1 MGTSR
6 TTRGELMS
14 LQFEWLWAFAL
25 LPLPLLVR
33 FLSPAGNQLTESA
46 LRTSFAED
54 LHGEGESWSPA
65 RNLLL
70 LTLALLIWLLLVLAA
85 SRPQLLGDPRPLP
98 VAGRDLMMAVDV
110 SGSMRLRDFRVNGR
124 QVTRLTAT
132 KVVAGDFIKRRTGD
146 RMGLILFG
154 RQAYLQTPLTF
165 DRRTVV
171 QLLNESFV
179 GMAGSE
185 TAIGDAIGLAIKRL
199 RENNVE
205 KKTLILLTDG
215 ANTAGAV
222 DPLKAAQL
230 ASVEGLTIY
239 TVGIGAD
246 PQSFAG
252 IFGGQVR
259 SSSLDETTLESIAT
273 MTGGRYF
280 RARDAQELA
289 NIYALLDELEPVE
302 HDTAGFRP
310 SRSLFHYPLGLALI
324 LAAILLSV
332 RLSLWSNLRNV
343 FSGGSRV
350 ND

>member
-1 MGTSR
+1 
-6 TTRGELMS
+6 MS

-25 LPLPLLVR
+25 LPLP
-33 FLSPAGNQLTESA
+33 FLARYLSSSGTRLTESA
-46 LRTSFAED
+46 LRTSFADD

-65 RNLLL
+65 RNIALLL
-70 LTLALLIWLLLVLAA
+70 LAALIWLLLVISAA
-85 SRPQLLGDPRPLP
+85 RPQLLGDPRPLP

-110 SGSMRLRDFRVNGR
+110 SGSMRLRDFRINGR
-124 QVTRLTAT
+124 QVTRLEAT
-132 KVVAGDFIKRRTGD
+132 KAVAGDFIERRVGD

-154 RQAYLQTPLTF
+154 RLAYLQTPLTF
-165 DRRTVV
+165 DRRTVA

-205 KKTLILLTDG
+205 KKTLIVLTDG

-230 ASVEGLTIY
+230 AAVEGLTIY

-246 PQSFAG
+246 PRSFSG
-252 IFGGQVR
+252 IFGGQVGR
-259 SSSLDETTLESIAT
+259 SSSLDEKTLEAIAT
-273 MTGGRYF
+273 TTGGRYF
-280 RARDAQELA
+280 RARNARELA
-289 NIYALLDELEPVE
+289 AIYALLDELEPVE

-310 SRSLFHYPLGLALI
+310 TRALFHYPLGLAL
-324 LAAILLSV
+324 LLSAILV
-332 RLSLWSNLRNV
+332 GARLSPWQALRGLFGRERKV
-343 FSGGSRV
+343 
-350 ND
+350 

>member
-1 MGTSR
+1 MT
-6 TTRGELMS
+6 
-14 LQFEWLWAFAL
+14 LQFEWWWAFAL
-25 LPLPLLVR
+25 LPLPLLIR
-33 FLSPAGNQLTESA
+33 WLLPGGAQLTESA

-54 LHGEGESWSPA
+54 LHGEGETWTPA
-65 RNLLL
+65 RHLVWLL
-70 LTLALLIWLLLVLAA
+70 LALLIWLLLVTAA
-85 SRPQLLGDPRPLP
+85 ARPQLLGDPRPLP

-110 SGSMRLRDFRVNGR
+110 SGSMRLRDFRLNGR
-124 QVTRLTAT
+124 QVTRLSAT
-132 KVVAGDFIKRRTGD
+132 KAVAGDFIRRRTGD

-165 DRRTVV
+165 DRRTVA

-199 RENNVE
+199 RENNVD

-246 PQSFAG
+246 PRSFSG
-252 IFGGQVR
+252 IFGGQVGR
-259 SSSLDETTLESIAT
+259 SSSLDEKTLETIAAT
-273 MTGGRYF
+273 TGGRYF

-289 NIYALLDELEPVE
+289 DIYALLDQLEPVD

-310 SRSLFHYPLGLALI
+310 TRSLFHYPLGLALV
-324 LAAILLSV
+324 LGLLLLSS
-332 RLSLWSNLRNV
+332 RLSLWANLKTRV
-343 FSGGSRV
+343 SRREV
-350 ND
+350 KL

>member
-1 MGTSR
+1 MT
-6 TTRGELMS
+6 
-14 LQFEWLWAFAL
+14 LQFEWFWAFGL
-25 LPLPLLVR
+25 LPLPLIVR
-33 FLSPAGNQLTESA
+33 FLAPGGAKLTESA

-65 RNLLL
+65 RNISWLILA
-70 LTLALLIWLLLVLAA
+70 TLVWVLLVISAA
-85 SRPQLLGDPRPLP
+85 RPQLLGDPRPLP

-110 SGSMRLRDFRVNGR
+110 SGSMRLRDFRMNGR
-124 QVTRLTAT
+124 QVTRLAAT
-132 KVVAGDFIKRRTGD
+132 KRVAGDFIERRTGD

-154 RQAYLQTPLTF
+154 RRAYLQTPLTF
-165 DRRTVV
+165 DRRTVA

-230 ASVEGLTIY
+230 AEVEGLTIY

-246 PQSFAG
+246 PRTFSG
-252 IFGGQVR
+252 IFGGGGAR
-259 SSSLDETTLESIAT
+259 TSSLDEKTLETIAT
-273 MTGGRYF
+273 TTGGRYF
-280 RARDAQELA
+280 RARDARELA
-289 NIYALLDELEPVE
+289 AIYALLDELEPVE

-310 SRSLFHYPLGLALI
+310 TRSLFQYPLGLALV
-324 LAAILLSV
+324 LGGLLLSL
-332 RLSLWSNLRNV
+332 RLSLWSGL
-343 FSGGSRV
+343 FSLLFSRRAH
-350 ND
+350 D